1 MAQEIYKVWMAKY
14 TPEWYKLSKA
24 EQDALMAKAEEA
36 LKSVGAEE
44 LLIRVSV
51 WCSENWQFWGVEKF
65 PSIEAVQQL
74 PRRGNAAN
82 VVVSSDKF
90 KGGNCHR
97 FPRAWSKP
105 GSGGFN
111 ILT

>member
-65 PSIEAVQQL
+65 PSIEAVQQHSMIL
-74 PRRGNAAN
+74 FNLNWGRYLE
-82 VVVSSDKF
+82 SSSYL
-90 KGGNCHR
+90 GVEM
-97 FPRAWSKP
+97 PQM
-105 GSGGFN
+105 
-111 ILT
+111 